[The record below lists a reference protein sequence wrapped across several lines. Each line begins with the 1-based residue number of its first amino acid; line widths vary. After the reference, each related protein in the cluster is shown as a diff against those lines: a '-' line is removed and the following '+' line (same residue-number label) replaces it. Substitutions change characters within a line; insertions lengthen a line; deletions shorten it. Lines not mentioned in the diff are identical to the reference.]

1 MAISITR
8 DKNSVKEI
16 LEGAFH
22 ALAGKSGQR
31 ERIFP
36 VYSQLRA
43 MCGVPLTADELLSIT
58 ARLDAKQEPSRKT
71 SLQTLKAFAPS
82 RRPKA
87 NKVQRVIT
95 EFPACGGAALPVVEP
110 MRTTPLSLTSATK
123 AVASVDVPATSAP
136 TLILAGT
143 KRPAE
148 WRAIPV
154 SCIHPQPPVIR
165 MRQFLPSAAD
175 PGLPISAAPEPPAVV
190 APNAGAGA
198 ALHQDDAARPLPS
211 KRARSSTSNTLQ

>member
-123 AVASVDVPATSAP
+123 AVASVDVPATTAP

-143 KRPAE
+143 KRPLPIAQ
-148 WRAIPV
+148 AP
-154 SCIHPQPPVIR
+154 PPVIR

-175 PGLPISAAPEPPAVV
+175 PGLPIPAVPEPPAVV
-190 APNAGAGA
+190 APPAGAGA